1 MKASTHGFKLKRLVL
16 ITGLVF
22 GMAACGNDDLAP
34 PPSPPA
40 VNNAPVVGSTGITTA
55 NEDQIYTY
63 TFAATDADADPLTL
77 AATTLPAWLLFDP
90 ATGVLSGTPLSADVG
105 NHDVTLTV
113 TDGTDTS
120 TESFTIVVS
129 AAPDQVAPT
138 FTSTGTVAGMVGSA
152 YSYTAT
158 EKTLILMI

>member
-40 VNNAPVVGSTGITTA
+40 ANNAPVVSSTGITTA
-55 NEDQIYTY
+55 NEDQVYTY
-63 TFAATDADADPLTL
+63 TFAARDADADALTL
-77 AATTLPAWLLFDP
+77 AATTLPAWLVFDP

-120 TESFTIVVS
+120 SESFTIVVTKLRRFLLVLELS
-129 AAPDQVAPT
+129 RAWSVLLIPT
-138 FTSTGTVAGMVGSA
+138 QPLQKMI
-152 YSYTAT
+152 
-158 EKTLILMI
+158 ILMI